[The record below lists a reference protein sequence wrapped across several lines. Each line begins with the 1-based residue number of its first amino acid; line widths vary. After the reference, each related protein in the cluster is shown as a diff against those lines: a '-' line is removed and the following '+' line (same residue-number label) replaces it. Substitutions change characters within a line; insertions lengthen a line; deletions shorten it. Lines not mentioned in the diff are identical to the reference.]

1 MADFVVEGGF
11 DDRAILEG
19 FKKLVSSG
27 EEAGRQVGAGF
38 QDQLNRF
45 GRRSIAALQDDLGRL
60 QARQLRLNVDSAAF
74 TKTGERIKELQ
85 KLIDL
90 ANKKR
95 LSLEFDPRSINALTA
110 KLRELQARSLNLK
123 VNSNEYRDAQAQVQA
138 LQRRIETL
146 GRAPV
151 KAGSLDALNQQL
163 QRLEGRRLNLD
174 VNSAAFGKAEAQI
187 RSVQERIEEVN
198 RRRLLINADPNS
210 VIALRARLQE
220 INQQLERVAI
230 GSKAF
235 KTLQQQARAAA
246 DAIERANGASKGIGI
261 GLDAILPAAGALG
274 LLLAIGR
281 ALTFIATESTK
292 LESASAAVRTLGAD
306 SAELEARLLGV
317 SRATGSAI
325 SQSELVRAA
334 YDVISSGFSDAA
346 DAAAI
351 LEAAN
356 LGAVGGFSDI
366 DTVANATTSVLNAY
380 GLSADKSAEL
390 VDGFIQTQNDGK
402 IVVAE
407 YAQQIGKVAPIAA
420 SAGVSLKELNAAIAV
435 ATVSGVR
442 PEAAITGLRQAIA
455 AIIKPS
461 EKAEALA
468 TKLGIGF
475 SAQAL
480 KAKGLEGVLADVA
493 AATKGAS
500 GLNLELFGSVEA
512 LTAIQPSLVAN
523 TERFTKALQNQ
534 DKAAGVAKKATEE
547 VADTVEGATKRIQG
561 AIANLAS
568 SIGGSILKDLKP
580 AMNFLSKSI
589 EDIQTVNQAADLQ
602 NLFGFSTQE
611 ALQLAGTLSTVQER
625 YKLSADEAKNLLSN
639 AIANSGAAKDWFGNL
654 RAGGENF
661 GRVQEGLIDQA
672 IEWSN
677 RRTAGA
683 QAAAGAEGEIT
694 LSLEKQVNILR
705 QIGASREALTKVEQQ
720 VPLGKLAAQLQGAQA
735 LVTFAGALA
744 DLEESRFRTVI
755 ARNNFDLEKGELSLE
770 ASKARGETE
779 AQYLERAGRV
789 RAQNAALEEQSLIA
803 RYQAALQ
810 QQQLEQVTLDLK
822 QRQAQIEAQLLV
834 LDQQR
839 AVVAAQRNLA
849 SANASL
855 DPQRIADAQNALA
868 AEKISLGLV
877 QQKLGILNQIAP
889 VERLIAQATSET
901 ARQQLLQQGAALGI
915 ENVLRNITPEVVAQ
929 NNAWRGVVQSSAA
942 VSGGLNTILAG
953 VGGATRETENL
964 GRGFIQVGNQ
974 IKAFGSSKIDSKTED
989 AAGSADDLAGG
1000 IGDAADQ
1007 ARTLAGNM
1015 NEAAGSA
1022 EKLYRFVLS
1031 ASGIAPARF
1040 TGGPVEAGGR
1050 YRINDGPGGRPLGQ
1064 ESFLSRSGDLS
1075 LIRQPANSMWTAPA
1089 PGIVLPAAVTDTLKA
1104 RGAFAAGAG
1113 GARRAA
1119 AAAGGIRPG
1128 GAANTARLELA
1139 VTSLAAEVRALR
1151 AKDWNVTARVRTSNA
1166 GGQLRILNATL

>member
-1 MADFVVEGGF
+1 LSDFVVEGGF

-19 FKKLVSSG
+19 FKKLVTTG
-27 EEAGRQVGAGF
+27 EEAGRKVGAGF

-45 GRRSIAALQDDLGRL
+45 GKRSIAALQEDLGRL
-60 QARQLRLNVDSAAF
+60 QSRQLKLNVDSAAF
-74 TKTGERIKELQ
+74 AKTGERIKEIER
-85 KLIDL
+85 LIDL

-95 LSLEFDPRSINALTA
+95 LSLNFDPSSLT
-110 KLRELQARSLNLK
+110 
-123 VNSNEYRDAQAQVQA
+123 
-138 LQRRIETL
+138 
-146 GRAPV
+146 
-151 KAGSLDALNQQL
+151 
-163 QRLEGRRLNLD
+163 
-174 VNSAAFGKAEAQI
+174 
-187 RSVQERIEEVN
+187 
-198 RRRLLINADPNS
+198 
-210 VIALRARLQE
+210 ALRARLQE
-220 INQQLERVAI
+220 INQQLERVAV

-235 KTLQQQARAAA
+235 KTLQRQAREAA

-274 LLLAIGR
+274 ILLAVGR

-306 SAELEARLLGV
+306 SAELEARLLAV

-523 TERFTKALQNQ
+523 TERFTKALENQN
-534 DKAAGVAKKATEE
+534 KAAGVAKKATEE

-694 LSLEKQVNILR
+694 LSLEDQVKILR

-720 VPLGKLAAQLQGAQA
+720 VPLGKLAAQLQGAQS
-735 LVTFAGALA
+735 LITFAGALA
-744 DLEESRFRTVI
+744 DLEESRFATVR
-755 ARNNFDLEKGELSLE
+755 ARN
-770 ASKARGETE
+770 
-779 AQYLERAGRV
+779 QYEID
-789 RAQNAALEEQSLIA
+789 NAAKLGISQQGIAEREAANMELQKQGLIA
-803 RYQAALQ
+803 RYQATLQ
-810 QQQLEQVTLDLK
+810 LQKVEQVTLGLK
-822 QRQAQIEAQLLV
+822 QRQAEIEAQLLV
-834 LDQQR
+834 LDQER
-839 AVVAAQRNLA
+839 NVAKAKQALA
-849 SANASL
+849 SADASQ
-855 DPQRIADAQNALA
+855 DAQRIADAQNLL
-868 AEKISLGLV
+868 EQERIGLGLA
-877 QQKLGILNQIAP
+877 QQKLGIIKQIAP
-889 VERLIAQATSET
+889 IERQIAGASAEITQ
-901 ARQQLLQQGAALGI
+901 QQLLQQGASLGI
-915 ENVLRNITPEVVAQ
+915 EGQLRSMTPEVKAQ
-929 NNAWRGVVQSSAA
+929 NNAWRESVQA
-942 VSGGLNTILAG
+942 TTQI
-953 VGGATRETENL
+953 VGGIDTIRGGIGAAAKETESL
-964 GRGFIQVGNQ
+964 GRGFIQVGNR
-974 IKAFGSSKIDSKTED
+974 IVTFGSSGIDETTGD
-989 AAGSADDLAGG
+989 AARSADDLAGG
-1000 IGDAADQ
+1000 IGTAADQ
-1007 ARTLAGNM
+1007 AGTLAGNM
-1015 NEAAGSA
+1015 NDAASSA
-1022 EKLYRFVLS
+1022 EKLYRFVNS

-1104 RGAFAAGAG
+1104 RGAFAAGGG

-1139 VTSLAAEVRALR
+1139 ITHLTAKVDALAR
-1151 AKDWNVTARVRTSNA
+1151 KDWNVTARVRTSNA
-1166 GGQLRILNATL
+1166 GGQLRILNASL